1 MKRFLSVFLL
11 LVFIVSLPAC
21 KHSAPAEETLPATEA
36 ETPAETVPETEAPS
50 GIRRGTVSGKTYV
63 SDYADLTFTAPK
75 TWTFSG
81 EDELE
86 ALSGVR
92 PGQLTD
98 AKLKKLKVETFFD
111 MKAVEKKTG
120 NNVNVTYENL
130 VIAGAASLSDSEIT
144 DRMRTQLHD
153 AYDQMNCNRLHT
165 YAPKTVTLCGNVY
178 TCLAAEVGFENQT
191 MVQGCYFR
199 RIDDYLVIVTVT
211 NFTLTPLSEFE
222 AYFS

>member
-1 MKRFLSVFLL
+1 MKKYISVLLFLIL
-11 LVFIVSLPAC
+11 IVSLPAC
-21 KHSAPAEETLPATEA
+21 KRSAPAEETLPATEA

-50 GIRRGTVSGKTYV
+50 GIRRGTVTGKTYV

-98 AKLKKLKVETFFD
+98 AKLKKLKVESFFD
-111 MKAVEKKTG
+111 MNATEKKTG
-120 NNVNVTYENL
+120 NSVNVTYDNL
-130 VIAGAASLSDSEIT
+130 VIAGTDSLSDSELT
-144 DRMRTQLHD
+144 DLMRTQLHD
-153 AYDQMNCNRLHT
+153 AYDQMNCSRLLT
-165 YAPKTVTLCGNVY
+165 YAPKTATLCGNTY
-178 TCLAAEVGFENQT
+178 TCLAAEVGFENKT